1 MLRGSGISYGY
12 WRIMRSFGGGEQ
24 SALERPTEEN
34 SKSCCNHELL
44 ENDLG
49 VWPPCSPGTVTT
61 ADARN
66 DTLNNSDSGHG
77 DREGQSIVEGWGW
90 ALKTCPIQYADLQR

>member
-1 MLRGSGISYGY
+1 
-12 WRIMRSFGGGEQ
+12 MRSFGGGEQ

-90 ALKTCPIQYADLQR
+90 ALKTCPIEYADLQR